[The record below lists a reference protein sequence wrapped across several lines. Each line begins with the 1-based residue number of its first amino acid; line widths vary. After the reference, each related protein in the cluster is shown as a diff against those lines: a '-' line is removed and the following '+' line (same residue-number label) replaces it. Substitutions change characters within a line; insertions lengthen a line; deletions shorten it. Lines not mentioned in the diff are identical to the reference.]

1 MKMKSRLIGMLLLC
15 LAIVSNSFANDS
27 DNLKDGFTIGTPVI
41 KSIQAIAFGPENI
54 LFIGDN
60 TGSMVYAIEIIDKK
74 NTSKINFNIDNIT
87 AKIGAVM
94 GASAKDIKILDM
106 AVNPLSNNV
115 FFAVSRE
122 NRGTTKSALFKL
134 GDTGLQEF
142 SLEQVNYS
150 EKKIENAPA
159 TSSKFWGQPS
169 KTYTVTDLHYVN
181 GEIII
186 SGLSNE
192 EFSSGLRRVPFPFD
206 DAMVT
211 TNVQAY
217 HVSHSANETNAPIYR
232 FLPVKLQNQWT
243 IVAGYMCTPLVT
255 FKLNELDGN
264 NKLIGKTIAEIG
276 AGNAPT
282 GIISY
287 TYNNEEYV
295 LVGNN
300 RYSLTKF
307 TGKDIFNAKAIQSP
321 SRQRGIKRE
330 TIKIGSVAHLA
341 DFGENVLVI
350 TRSSDKKVYTL
361 KKLSKANI

>member
-1 MKMKSRLIGMLLLC
+1 MKMKSKLIAMLILC
-15 LAIVSNSFANDS
+15 LAIVSNSYAN
-27 DNLKDGFTIGTPVI
+27 DNLKDRFTIGSPVI

-60 TGSMVYAIEIIDKK
+60 TGSMVYAIEINDKK
-74 NTSKINFNIDNIT
+74 NSSKINFNIENIT

-106 AVNPLSNNV
+106 AVNPLSKNV

-122 NRGTTKSALFKL
+122 NRGITKSALFIL
-134 GDTGLQEF
+134 NDESLHEF
-142 SLEQVNYS
+142 SLENVNFS
-150 EKKIENAPA
+150 KTKINNSPKASA
-159 TSSKFWGQPS
+159 KFWGQAS
-169 KTYTVTDLHYVN
+169 KTYTITDLHYAN
-181 GEIII
+181 GNVIV

-192 EFSSGLRRVPFPFD
+192 EFSSGLRKVAFPFNEEV
-206 DAMVT
+206 VT
-211 TNVQAY
+211 TNVQVY
-217 HVSHSANETNAPIYR
+217 HVSHSANETYAPIYR

-255 FKLNELDGN
+255 FKLNDLDGN
-264 NKLIGKTIAEIG
+264 NKLVGKTVAEIG

-287 TYNNEEYV
+287 RYNNEDYV

-300 RYSLTKF
+300 RYSLTRFK
-307 TGKDIFNAKAIQSP
+307 GKDILNAKAIKSP
-321 SRQRGIKRE
+321 SREKGVQRK

-341 DFGENVLVI
+341 DYGENVIVI

-361 KKLSKANI
+361 KMISKSKI

>member
-1 MKMKSRLIGMLLLC
+1 MKMKSKLIGMLLLC
-15 LAIVSNSFANDS
+15 IAITSNSYANNS
-27 DNLKDGFTIGTPVI
+27 NNLKDGFTIGTPVL

-60 TGSMVYAIEIIDKK
+60 TGSMVYAIEINDEK

-87 AKIGAVM
+87 AKIGAFM
-94 GASAKDIKILDM
+94 GAAAKDIKILDM
-106 AVNPLSNNV
+106 TVNPLSNNV

-122 NRGTTKSALFKL
+122 NRGTTNSALFVLNDK
-134 GDTGLQEF
+134 GLQEF
-142 SLEQVNYS
+142 SLENVS
-150 EKKIENAPA
+150 FSKTKINNSPKASA
-159 TSSKFWGQPS
+159 KFWGQPS

-181 GEIII
+181 GNVIV

-192 EFSSGLRRVPFPFD
+192 EFSSGLRKVAFPFNKEV
-206 DAMVT
+206 VT

-217 HVSHSANETNAPIYR
+217 HVSHSANETYAPIYR

-264 NKLIGKTIAEIG
+264 NKLVGKTVAEIG

-287 TYNNEEYV
+287 TYNSEDYI
-295 LVGNN
+295 LVSNN
-300 RYSLTKF
+300 RYSLTRFK
-307 TGKDIFNAKAIQSP
+307 GKDILNAKAIKSP
-321 SRQRGIKRE
+321 SREKGVERK
-330 TIKIGSVAHLA
+330 TINIGSVVHLA
-341 DFGENVLVI
+341 DYGENILVI

-361 KKLSKANI
+361 KKLSKDNI

>member
-1 MKMKSRLIGMLLLC
+1 MKSKLIGLLILC
-15 LAIVSNSFANDS
+15 LAIVSNSYANDN
-27 DNLKDGFTIGTPVI
+27 DNLKDGFTIGTPAL

-60 TGSMVYAIEIIDKK
+60 TGSMVYAIEINDKK
-74 NTSKINFNIDNIT
+74 STSEINFNIDNIT
-87 AKIGAVM
+87 AKIGVVM
-94 GASAKDIKILDM
+94 GASASDIKILDM

-122 NRGTTKSALFKL
+122 NKGTIKSALFRL
-134 GDTGLQEF
+134 GDNGLQEF

-150 EKKIENAPA
+150 KKEIDNTPA
-159 TSSKFWGQPS
+159 ISAKFWGQPS
-169 KTYTVTDLHYVN
+169 KTYTITDLHYVN
-181 GEIII
+181 DNVIV

-192 EFSSGLRRVPFPFD
+192 EFSSGLRKITFPFNNN
-206 DAMVT
+206 VIT

-232 FLPVKLQNQWT
+232 FLPVKLQNEWT

-255 FKLNELDGN
+255 FKLSELDGN
-264 NKLIGKTIAEIG
+264 NKLIGKTVAEIG

-287 TYNNEEYV
+287 TYNNENFI
-295 LVGNN
+295 LVSNN
-300 RYSLTKF
+300 RYSLTRFK
-307 TGKDIFNAKAIQSP
+307 GKDILNAKAIKSP
-321 SRQRGIKRE
+321 SRDKGVERK
-330 TIKIGSVAHLA
+330 TIDIGSVVHLA
-341 DFGENVLVI
+341 DYGENVLVI

-361 KKLSKANI
+361 KKVSKETI